1 VAQLCSARV
10 QHLEALE
17 VTAIEA
23 PVPREQSVGR
33 PRSVGSDQEIRD
45 YSAAGS
51 TGAAVCGPRGPR
63 CQRRRLRDARE
74 AHSQSSQRLLRNHL
88 AWKGRGDLR
97 PHNLASDQPSV
108 SKTVAQSLPRPF
120 AELRIRPEDVDQ
132 DVGVDRCDQLAS
144 GLPRRLSI
152 SSSVPPGTWSTPN
165 SSSTGLRIATL

>member
-1 VAQLCSARV
+1 MDELGRARA

-23 PVPREQSVGR
+23 PVPREQPVGR
-33 PRSVGSDQEIRD
+33 AGSVCSNQEIGD
-45 YSAAGS
+45 YSAAS
-51 TGAAVCGPRGPR
+51 SIGAAVCGPRGPR
-63 CQRRRLRDARE
+63 CQRRRLPAARE
-74 AHSQSSQRLLRNHL
+74 GHSQSSQRLLRGGR

-97 PHNLASDQPSV
+97 PHHLASDQPSV
-108 SKTVAQSLPRPF
+108 SKTVAQGLPRPF